1 MTQDSKSDKSNEPD
15 VAADSA
21 WLDGI
26 LIDDNPPGNDEASAN
41 DTSDWADPL
50 ALDKAHE
57 SNGQRQGW
65 LQKTFGITPKP
76 DKEVSDL
83 KLKIRE
89 LQAQLQILAA
99 RPSVYEMDES
109 ELLAVAGEDA
119 AIMVRAAKAKSQS
132 ILQEA
137 EHKAEKS
144 RNEAARVLAQAKA
157 QAKSQADSL
166 MIETRNECDARL
178 EAARVRGDEILKGAE
193 EESKAKID
201 RATREHARLLS
212 EGDLRLQEVKVEV
225 ERMRVETQERSAEWL
240 TRSRAEAQAEAKSVL
255 QDAYDERSNA
265 IARLKVQSDR
275 ARELSEESV
284 RVKRH
289 LTEFAD
295 DLQLSLEALK
305 TKIRELD
312 ERAGGIA
319 DQTETTAKNF

>member
-1 MTQDSKSDKSNEPD
+1 MTQDSKPQEGSEPA
-15 VAADSA
+15 VATDTA

-26 LIDDNPPGNDEASAN
+26 LLDKNQSGNSAVTDVEAEG
-41 DTSDWADPL
+41 DWADPL
-50 ALDKAHE
+50 ALNKDGDAYGKSA
-57 SNGQRQGW
+57 GW

-83 KLKIRE
+83 KLKIHK

-99 RPSVYEMDES
+99 RPSVYEMDDS

-119 AIMVRAAKAKSQS
+119 AIMVRAAKAKAQS
-132 ILQEA
+132 MLQEA
-137 EHKAEKS
+137 DHKAEKI
-144 RNEAARVLAQAKA
+144 REEASRVLAE
-157 QAKSQADSL
+157 AKSQADSL
-166 MIETRNECDARL
+166 MSQTRDECDARL
-178 EAARVRGDEILKGAE
+178 EAARLRGDEILNGAE
-193 EESKAKID
+193 EESKAKLD
-201 RATREHARLLS
+201 RATREHARLLA
-212 EGDLRLQEVKVEV
+212 EGDLRLQEVKLEV

-255 QDAYDERSNA
+255 QDAYDERTSA

-284 RVKRH
+284 RVRRH

-295 DLQLSLEALK
+295 DLQQSLEALK
-305 TKIRELD
+305 SKIRELD

-319 DQTETTAKNF
+319 DQTETTAKNV